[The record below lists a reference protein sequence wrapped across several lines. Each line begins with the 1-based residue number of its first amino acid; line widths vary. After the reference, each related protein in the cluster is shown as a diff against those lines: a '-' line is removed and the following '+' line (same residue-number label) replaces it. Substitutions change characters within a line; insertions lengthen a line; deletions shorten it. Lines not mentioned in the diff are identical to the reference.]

1 MRQTMAAV
9 FVNGVFKPL
18 NTPELSEG
26 QYVRLEIE
34 TPRQESPDDLLEL
47 AAKVYEGLSDEEIDA
62 VERIANDRGGFF
74 GNRKQ
79 FSVRVGTAM
88 ESSNPGYQT

>member
-1 MRQTMAAV
+1 MKQTMEAIY
-9 FVNGVFKPL
+9 VNGVFKPL

-34 TPRQESPDDLLEL
+34 ARLEECSDDLLEL

-62 VERIANDRGGFF
+62 VERIAKNRREDKGLDCF
-74 GNRKQ
+74 G
-79 FSVRVGTAM
+79 
-88 ESSNPGYQT
+88 